1 MLKKSAEDS
10 LMVIEKMKQ
19 INVTP
24 DAITTTVQFHWASAL
39 VGILPSQVPIK
50 QNMQC
55 IFFQIFDTFAPV
67 PLIGL
72 SPPGNS
78 MHMSK
83 YKNPNK
89 AFL

>member
-1 MLKKSAEDS
+1 
-10 LMVIEKMKQ
+10 MVIEKMKQ
-19 INVTP
+19 MNVTP

-39 VGILPSQVPIK
+39 VGIPPYQGPIK
-50 QNMQC
+50 KTNNV
-55 IFFQIFDTFAPV
+55 FFQIFDTFAPV

>member
-19 INVTP
+19 MNVTP

-39 VGILPSQVPIK
+39 VGILLFPSPPIK

-55 IFFQIFDTFAPV
+55 IFSDF
-67 PLIGL
+67 
-72 SPPGNS
+72 
-78 MHMSK
+78 
-83 YKNPNK
+83 
-89 AFL
+89 